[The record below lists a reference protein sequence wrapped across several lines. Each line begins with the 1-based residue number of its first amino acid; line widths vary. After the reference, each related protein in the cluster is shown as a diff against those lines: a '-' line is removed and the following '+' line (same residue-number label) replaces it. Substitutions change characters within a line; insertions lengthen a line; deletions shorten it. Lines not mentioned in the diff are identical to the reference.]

1 MKKTLLKNSN
11 ETKECNIDSNT
22 IDQILE
28 AFIINQTVKIDMNDQ
43 SVNLIEMSNQIKL
56 WY

>member
-1 MKKTLLKNSN
+1 MKKPLLKNSN
-11 ETKECNIDSNT
+11 ETKEFNIDSNT

-28 AFIINQTVKIDMNDQ
+28 AFIKNQTIKIDRNDQ
-43 SVNLIEMSNQIKL
+43 SVNLLEMNNQIKL